1 MSLAPRTGKVSGRRV
16 PSARSEFA
24 RRCWLCV
31 VPWLFTLHPRNA
43 GAIHYYYLLSSVAV
57 VGGRMLIDGVL
68 ISRVVV
74 VI

>member
-1 MSLAPRTGKVSGRRV
+1 MSLAPRTDKVSGRRV

-43 GAIHYYYLLSSVAV
+43 GAIHYYLLSVAV